1 MNSTKSTTHCFWSQE
16 ILRIT
21 LITREIHMSSKS
33 PKLIA
38 TLLFVLA
45 LSSAVFATDYRYSR
59 IDVPNSRLTILRG
72 INARGDILGSYVGLD
87 GVSHDFL
94 LRNGIFSN
102 IVYPGGTGAA
112 RAMNARGDIVGGFGD
127 ADGGHGFLLRDGKL
141 TKIDYPGASSTIAFG
156 INNTG
161 DIAGQY
167 LTAAGTVRGFL
178 LSDGTFHTIYVN
190 GGPNLGV
197 HGAQD
202 NGRVMIGDVKLTSDQ
217 SNRAYRKLSND
228 VLLLDPPGTI
238 FPCSHARVI
247 NERGDIAGAFGIVN
261 SAAECHAP
269 NHGFVFRDGVYDIID
284 PPGSH
289 DTFVFGMNDDGI
301 VVGVLTDQ
309 YGHVHG
315 FKARP

>member
-1 MNSTKSTTHCFWSQE
+1 MSS
-16 ILRIT
+16 ILRKI
-21 LITREIHMSSKS
+21 
-33 PKLIA
+33 IA
-38 TLLFVLA
+38 TFLFVLA
-45 LSSAVFATDYRYSR
+45 ISSALFATDYRYSR
-59 IDVPNSRLTILRG
+59 IDVPNSSLTVVRG

-87 GVSHDFL
+87 GVGHDFL

-127 ADGGHGFLLRDGKL
+127 AEGGHAFLLRDGKL

-161 DIAGQY
+161 DITGQY
-167 LTAAGTVRGFL
+167 VTASGTVRGFI
-178 LSDGTFHTIYVN
+178 LSDGTFHTVYVN
-190 GGPNLGV
+190 GGPNIGV

-202 NGRVMIGDVKLTSDQ
+202 NGRVMIGDVVLTSDQ
-217 SNRAYRKLSND
+217 STRGYRKLSND
-228 VLLLDPPGTI
+228 VLLLVPPGTI
-238 FPCSHARVI
+238 FPCSHARAI

-269 NHGFVFRDGVYDIID
+269 NHGFVFKDGVYDIID

-289 DTFVFGMNDDGI
+289 DTFVFGINDDGI

-309 YGHVHG
+309 FGHVHG

>member
-1 MNSTKSTTHCFWSQE
+1 
-16 ILRIT
+16 
-21 LITREIHMSSKS
+21 MSSIS
-33 PKLIA
+33 RKLIV
-38 TLLFVLA
+38 TFLFVLA
-45 LSSAVFATDYRYSR
+45 LSSALLATDYRYSR
-59 IDVPNSRLTILRG
+59 IDVPNSSLTIVRG
-72 INARGDILGSYVGLD
+72 INARGDIIGFYVGLD
-87 GVSHDFL
+87 GVGHDFL
-94 LRNGIFSN
+94 LRNGVFSN
-102 IVYPGGTGAA
+102 IVYPGNASA
-112 RAMNARGDIVGGFGD
+112 RAMNARGDIVGAFGD
-127 ADGGHGFLLRDGKL
+127 ASGGHAFLLRDGKF

-161 DIAGQY
+161 DITGQY
-167 LTAAGTVRGFL
+167 VTASGVVRGFI
-178 LSDGTFHTIYVN
+178 LSNGAFHTVYVN
-190 GGPNLGV
+190 GGPNIGV

-202 NGRVMIGDVKLTSDQ
+202 NGRVMIGDVVLTSDQ
-217 SNRAYRKLSND
+217 STRGYRKLSND

-238 FPCSHARVI
+238 FPCSHARAV

-269 NHGFVFRDGVYDIID
+269 NHGFVFRDGVYDVID

-309 YGHVHG
+309 FGHVHG

>member
-1 MNSTKSTTHCFWSQE
+1 
-16 ILRIT
+16 
-21 LITREIHMSSKS
+21 MSSISRK
-33 PKLIA
+33 IIV
-38 TLLFVLA
+38 TFLFMLA

-59 IDVPNSRLTILRG
+59 IDVPSSSLTIVRG
-72 INARGDILGSYVGLD
+72 INARGDIIGFYVGLD
-87 GVSHDFL
+87 GVGHDFL

-102 IVYPGGTGAA
+102 IVYPGDASA
-112 RAMNARGDIVGGFGD
+112 RAMNARGDIVGAFGD
-127 ADGGHGFLLRDGKL
+127 ASGGHAFLLRDGKF

-161 DIAGQY
+161 DITGQY
-167 LTAAGTVRGFL
+167 VTASGVVRGFI
-178 LSDGTFHTIYVN
+178 LSNGAFHTVYVN
-190 GGPNLGV
+190 GGPNIGV

-202 NGRVMIGDVKLTSDQ
+202 NGRVLIGDVVLTSDQ
-217 SNRAYRKLSND
+217 STRGYRKLSND
-228 VLLLDPPGTI
+228 VLLLEPPGTI
-238 FPCSHARVI
+238 FPCSHARAI

-269 NHGFVFRDGVYDIID
+269 NHGFVFRDGVYDVID

-309 YGHVHG
+309 FGHVHG